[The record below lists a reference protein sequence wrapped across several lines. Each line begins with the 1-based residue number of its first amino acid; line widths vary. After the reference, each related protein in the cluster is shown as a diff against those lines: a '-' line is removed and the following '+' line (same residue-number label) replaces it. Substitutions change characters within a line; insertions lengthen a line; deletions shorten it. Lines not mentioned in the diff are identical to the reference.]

1 MKQEKFEMLC
11 ETYGLAPSRPLRDL
25 VEAAVG
31 TWQGLTDEEI
41 ALVCA
46 ECAASAH
53 QHDDVSF
60 ARAIEVRLR
69 EKNRGLN

>member
-1 MKQEKFEMLC
+1 MNIEAMKRAFLERF
-11 ETYGLAPSRPLRDL
+11 
-25 VEAAVG
+25 
-31 TWQGLTDEEI
+31 GLTEEEI

-69 EKNRGLN
+69 EKNRGFN